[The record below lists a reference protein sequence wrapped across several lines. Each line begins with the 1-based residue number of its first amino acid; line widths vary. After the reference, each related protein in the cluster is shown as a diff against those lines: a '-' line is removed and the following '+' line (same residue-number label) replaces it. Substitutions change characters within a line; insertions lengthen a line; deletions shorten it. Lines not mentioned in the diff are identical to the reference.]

1 MATFFPNFLFSFSF
15 FFFNF
20 LSFVLFCFLELIMF
34 CQWLHAK
41 YLATQYQNISWPK
54 NFEEYVFM
62 LSLLLLPSFWLLFVL
77 MLVACTVVL
86 FFILSK
92 RILLFHCCPVKLL
105 EIRNCISFFFYPF
118 CCSLIEGWISPQIF
132 FTTIQ
137 TSWHCVG
144 FWEIL
149 VCNSEGSIIANF
161 NFKPVLYI

>member
-1 MATFFPNFLFSFSF
+1 MKTQSKSYLSVLIWEWELGFAALVNQGLRFGYLFPQFPFFFFF

-54 NFEEYVFM
+54 NFVEYVFM

-86 FFILSK
+86 FFILST

-105 EIRNCISFFFYPF
+105 EIRNCFSFFFTLF
-118 CCSLIEGWISPQIF
+118 
-132 FTTIQ
+132 
-137 TSWHCVG
+137 V
-144 FWEIL
+144 
-149 VCNSEGSIIANF
+149 VA
-161 NFKPVLYI
+161 